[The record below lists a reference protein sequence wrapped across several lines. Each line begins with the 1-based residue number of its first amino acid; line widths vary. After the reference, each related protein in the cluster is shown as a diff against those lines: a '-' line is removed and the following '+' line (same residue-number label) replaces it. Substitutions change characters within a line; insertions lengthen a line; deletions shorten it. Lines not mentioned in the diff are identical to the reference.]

1 MKKYIIILFF
11 YCFTSCGQVVLLD
24 KTYYKIYFDTQAMLP
39 KYTKEV
45 LTLSAYT
52 TTFQR
57 KQVKADP
64 LINRNLQG
72 KHRDYRKDTLFD
84 IGHLVPIIDN
94 NFSQD
99 AVNATN
105 VFTNTAPQYF
115 NLNRGVW
122 RDLELFIKQLHYSTN
137 QTVTVWSGID
147 YGYRNIGKLK
157 IPTFF
162 WKLILINGNY
172 FAWQFPNK
180 NPYNL
185 NYNSYQIDP
194 TVIRTK
200 INSVGF
206 ENLQ

>member
-1 MKKYIIILFF
+1 MKKYIIILFL
-11 YCFTSCGQVVLLD
+11 YCFTSYGQVILLD
-24 KTYYKIYFDTQAMLP
+24 KVYYKIYFDTQAMLP
-39 KYTKEV
+39 KYTKEI
-45 LTLSAYT
+45 LNSQNYT

-64 LINRNLQG
+64 LINQNLQG

-94 NFSQD
+94 NFSQE

-105 VFTNTAPQYF
+105 VFTNTAPQYYV
-115 NLNRGVW
+115 LNRGVW
-122 RDLELFIKQLHYSTN
+122 RDLENFVRNLHTSTN
-137 QTVTVWSGID
+137 QTVVVWSGID
-147 YGYRNIGKLK
+147 FGYRNIGKLK
-157 IPTFF
+157 IPLFF
-162 WKLILINGNY
+162 WKLILIDNNY

-180 NPYNL
+180 NTLNL
-185 NYNSYQIDP
+185 NYNYYQIDP
-194 TVIRTK
+194 AILRMK